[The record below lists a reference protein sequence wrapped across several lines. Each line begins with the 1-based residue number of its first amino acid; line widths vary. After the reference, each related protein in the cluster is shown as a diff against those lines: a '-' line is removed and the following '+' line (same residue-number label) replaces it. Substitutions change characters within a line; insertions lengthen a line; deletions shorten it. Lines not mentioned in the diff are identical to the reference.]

1 MPVVA
6 IDYRD
11 LIKLIGK
18 EISKEELIQKI
29 PMIGAD
35 IEKVEGNEIN
45 IEFFPDRP
53 DLLSVE
59 GIARAM
65 RSFLDI
71 EIGMKKY
78 EVEKSFVTIKVDAS
92 IKKVRPFIA
101 GAFIEGIKMDE
112 KTLLSL
118 MDLQEKL
125 HSSLGRDRKKMAI
138 GLHDAGQI
146 KAPFTYSAVE
156 PEKIKFVPLGMDEE
170 MDLNEILKKHEKGIK
185 YAHLLKQ
192 FDRYPIITDSNG
204 SVLSFPPIINGE
216 LTALGEETRNIFIE
230 VTGTDRKAVE
240 GGLIIASTA
249 IAERGGE
256 IKSVKILDEKERLT
270 PDLSPMKRTVKV
282 GYANEILGSDMGK
295 EEMLHAIKKMG
306 HDAMINE
313 NKLEVLVP
321 RWRTDVLHPIDLVE
335 DVAIGYGFEN
345 FEPLLSMEMT
355 FGSSSSRNYERKM
368 KEVMIGS
375 GFNEVMTLALSNE
388 EEQFKKMGIKK
399 QKMIQIENPI
409 TEKQSC
415 MRCSLLPSLLGILK
429 MNKHHDLPQKIFEV
443 GEVVIGTKNRKYCC
457 GVEIGAK
464 VGFTQCKSIVEA
476 IMKNLGIDI
485 EIEGKEHP
493 SFIEGRCASI
503 SAKKEIGYFGEIHP
517 RVIENFDLEHPVIAF
532 EFDMEKM
539 K

>member
-35 IEKVEGNEIN
+35 IERVEGNEMF

-59 GIARAM
+59 GIARAI

-78 EVEKSFVTIKVDAS
+78 KVGKSFVTIKVDPTT
-92 IKKVRPFIA
+92 KKVRPFIA
-101 GAFIEGIKMDE
+101 GAFIEGMEMDE
-112 KTLLSL
+112 RTLFSL

-146 KAPFTYSAVE
+146 KAPLTYSATE
-156 PEKIKFVPLGMDEE
+156 PEKIGFTPLGMDEE
-170 MDLNEILKKHEKGIK
+170 MDLNEILERHEKGIK
-185 YAHLLKQ
+185 YAHLLDQ
-192 FDRYPIITDSNG
+192 FDRYPIITDARKN
-204 SVLSFPPIINGE
+204 VLSFPPIINGE
-216 LTALGEETRNIFIE
+216 LTAVGEETRNIFIE
-230 VTGTDRKAVE
+230 ATGTDRKAVE
-240 GGLIIASTA
+240 GGLIIAATA

-256 IKSVKILDEKERLT
+256 IKSIKILDKKERFT

-306 HDAMINE
+306 HDAMINGE
-313 NKLEVLVP
+313 KLEVLVP

-335 DVAIGYGFEN
+335 DIAIGYGFEN

-355 FGSSSSRNYERKM
+355 FGFSDYNQKI
-368 KEVMIGS
+368 KDILIGL

-388 EEQFKKMGIKK
+388 EEQFKKMGMKK

-415 MRCSLLPSLLGILK
+415 MRRSLLPSLLGILK
-429 MNKHHDLPQKIFEV
+429 MNKHRDLPQKIFEV
-443 GEVVIGTKNRKYCC
+443 GEVVVGTKNRKRCC

-464 VGFTQCKSIVEA
+464 VGFTKCKSIVEA
-476 IMKNLGIDI
+476 IMKNLGIEA
-485 EIEGKEHP
+485 EIEEKEHP

-503 SAKKEIGYFGEIHP
+503 LATKEIGYFGEIHP
-517 RVIENFDLEHPVIAF
+517 RVIENFELEHPVIAF